1 MNMGKKTRI
10 QHGLRLLKLVT
21 IISLLSGLFFEN
33 AVMAASNDN
42 LFAYN
47 NGFELTPDFTAWSKS
62 SISGATVSV
71 QQSVVHSGTKAAQIV
86 FDGTDKTLEI
96 DRFAQVEA
104 GESYY
109 YESWL
114 KTEGLLSDGFKPQI
128 TFMGYKG
135 NTFKRVMFSTDAVM
149 AEQDWT
155 KYSGSFT
162 MNEDEDKVRMLI
174 RRRSGGGGITGSLYA
189 DDVVL
194 SMKPDGLEVTPSL
207 QLFSIGADL
216 DLGIMK
222 VIANYGAETFDV
234 SSSVHWSV
242 AGGDG
247 TIDNQYLSYTGDS
260 SGGMVNL
267 SAEYLGTTA
276 ASTIQFIQDETPP
289 TAPQHLQAVKVG
301 ISSIQL
307 EWDAA
312 EDNVSVAGY
321 DIYLNGEPV
330 AAVTGTQ
337 YTANGLSPSTVQS
350 FHVKAKD
357 GAGLQSPFSAELM
370 VSTLS
375 NISPAMAEVDAE
387 HIIKSVSNRMLGYNH
402 DWYQSQIA
410 IMEDEPN
417 SLNIK
422 QEYFD
427 LLEEFQLPMTFHRMA
442 GSDSQFFKWQW
453 AVGDI
458 DERIPQST
466 WAEPANIYR
475 FGPAEWIKS
484 AQQLDPDA
492 EFVWNFNMRMDTVI
506 EHADAVEYLTGN
518 GLDNPNDG
526 VNWALKRIEAGI
538 VEPVNVIIWELGNE
552 LDFAKFT
559 GQFGPDGVENYIQ
572 ASKQTMEEVR
582 KLNPDAKFA
591 ALAKSAPWDNYNDTT
606 EWKEWHRAVLQQM
619 GDEIDYITFHP
630 YYLGYPIS
638 KMEQYLDAIR
648 DDILSITG
656 SDRIKVYLSEHSVW
670 PETLPDK
677 TWRESWF
684 LTHALKGILGTAQFY
699 NRMFQREE
707 IVAASYHSF
716 TSGPWG
722 LIYKSAETE
731 RLYLTGISDLMK
743 LLSESLGNDV
753 VEVTLSGEMTSPT
766 DPEANLTIN
775 AMTTDHGM
783 NLVIVNRDP
792 ELNRQI
798 TFSGLENY
806 RVVKEKTLTAD
817 TLLSHNTGTQE
828 EIRVTTQDVEGQGAF
843 QTYLMPAKSMTV
855 IELETLQLEPD
866 IEPDSGT
873 NPETYVGTNP
883 ETDPRA
889 EVGIGPDVTNTDD
902 IIARVEFSD
911 IASHWARNEIKA
923 LAAKGI
929 VIGTGDGTFAPN
941 KNTTRAEFVTILA
954 RALNWQGT
962 GNAINFA
969 DVSDE
974 DWYAEAVRAA
984 FETGI
989 IKGDGKSFFP
999 NAPITREEM
1008 ATILIRVWKIFRD
1021 GIITPSSDLPSS
1033 IMDEAEISDWASEAV
1048 HQAYA
1053 LGLLKGKLNDL
1064 FAPKDRA
1071 ARAEVAVVITRL
1083 LNALPAK

>member
-1 MNMGKKTRI
+1 MNMGKKTKTR
-10 QHGLRLLKLVT
+10 HGFRLIKLVT
-21 IISLLSGLFFEN
+21 IISLLSGLIFES
-33 AVMAASNDN
+33 AVMAAPNDN

-47 NGFELTPDFTAWSKS
+47 SGFELAPDFTAWSKS
-62 SISGATVSV
+62 SIAGATVSV
-71 QQSVVHSGTKAAQIV
+71 QQSVVHSGSKAAQFV
-86 FDGTDKTLEI
+86 FDGTDKVLEI
-96 DRFAQVEA
+96 DRFAQVAA
-104 GESYY
+104 GGSYY
-109 YESWL
+109 YEGWL
-114 KTEGLLSDGFKPQI
+114 KTEGLLSNGFMPQI
-128 TFMGYKG
+128 TLMAYKG
-135 NTFKRVMFSTDAVM
+135 NTFKRVMLSTDEVM

-162 MNEDEDKVRMLI
+162 MNEDEDKVRILI

-189 DDVVL
+189 DDVIL
-194 SMKPDGLEVTPSL
+194 AKKPDGLEVIPSL
-207 QLFSIGADL
+207 QLFSIGGDL

-222 VIANYGAETFDV
+222 VLANYGTETFDV
-234 SSSVHWSV
+234 SSAVNWSV
-242 AGGDG
+242 AGGSG

-260 SGGMVNL
+260 SGGQVSLN
-267 SAEYLGTTA
+267 AEYLGSTA
-276 ASTIQFIQDETPP
+276 TSTVQFIHDENPP
-289 TAPQHLQAVKVG
+289 TAPQQLEAVKVG

-307 EWDAA
+307 EWDTA

-321 DIYLNGEPV
+321 DIYLNGEV
-330 AAVTGTQ
+330 IAAVTDTQ
-337 YTANGLSPSTVQS
+337 YTANGLSPSTVHS
-350 FHVKAKD
+350 FQVKAKD
-357 GAGLQSPFSAELM
+357 GSGLQSPFSPELI

-375 NISPAMAEVDAE
+375 NISPAMAEVKEE
-387 HIIKSVSNRMLGYNH
+387 HIIKEASNRMLGYNH

-410 IMEDEPN
+410 IMEEDPN
-417 SLNIK
+417 SLTIK

-427 LLEEFQLPMTFHRMA
+427 LIEEFQLPMAFHRMA

-453 AVGDI
+453 AVGGI

-466 WAEPANIYR
+466 WAEPANKYR

-484 AQQLDPDA
+484 IQQLEPSA
-492 EFVWNFNMRMDTVI
+492 EFVWNFNMRMDTAL

-559 GQFGPDGVENYIQ
+559 GQFGPDGVDNYIQ

-606 EWKEWHRAVLQQM
+606 EWKKWHRAVLEQM

-648 DDILSITG
+648 DDILAITG
-656 SDRIKVYLSEHSVW
+656 SDRIKVYLSEHSIW

-684 LTHALKGILGTAQFY
+684 LTHALKGVLGTAQFY

-743 LLSESLGNDV
+743 LLNESLGNDV
-753 VEVTLSGEMTSPT
+753 VEVVLSGEMTNPA
-766 DPEANLTIN
+766 DPEANLSIN
-775 AMTTDHGM
+775 AMTTDNGM

-798 TFSGLENY
+798 TFSGLNNY
-806 RVVKEKTLTAD
+806 RIVKEKTLTAD

-828 EIRVTTQDVEGQGAF
+828 QIYVTTQNVEGQGAF
-843 QTYLMPAKSMTV
+843 QAYLMPAKSITV
-855 IELETLQLEPD
+855 IELVTLPEPD
-866 IEPDSGT
+866 QETNSETNPDTSTGT
-873 NPETYVGTNP
+873 NPATDSDKEVRTEPGLTNADET
-883 ETDPRA
+883 
-889 EVGIGPDVTNTDD
+889 IK
-902 IIARVEFSD
+902 RVEFPD
-911 IASHWARNEIKA
+911 ILLHWARKDIEQ

-929 VIGTGDGTFAPN
+929 VIGLSNGTFAPN
-941 KNTTRAEFVTILA
+941 KNTTRAEFVTIIA
-954 RALNWQGT
+954 RAFNWKSA
-962 GNAINFA
+962 GNAMNFG
-969 DVSDE
+969 DVSKG
-974 DWYAEAVRAA
+974 DWFSEAVHAA
-984 FETGI
+984 FEKGI
-989 IKGDGKSFFP
+989 IKGDGKSFYP

-1008 ATILIRVWKIFRD
+1008 ATIIIRVWQLFQED
-1021 GIITPSSDLPSS
+1021 VVPQSSELYSS
-1033 IMDEAEISDWASEAV
+1033 IRDEAEISVWASEAV

-1053 LGLLKGKLNDL
+1053 LGLITGKLNHL
-1064 FAPKDRA
+1064 FAPKDHST
-1071 ARAEVAVVITRL
+1071 RAEVAVVINRL
-1083 LNALPAK
+1083 LNVLT